1 MPEGPFIDGNSQF
14 LGCANFENVP
24 CLSKGMDYRGDIL
37 LYNVSK
43 IGLNCNI
50 KIGPENSNFNL
61 QLLFKYFFKS
71 LDGFL
76 NLA

>member
-1 MPEGPFIDGNSQF
+1 MPEGLFINGNSQF

-24 CLSKGMDYRGDIL
+24 CLSKGINYRGEIL

-50 KIGPENSNFNL
+50 KIGSGSSNFNL